1 MPQRIKAISI
11 LLWAS
16 NSDNYTFGIKYDIRD
31 NNINEKFL
39 AMKKL
44 ILTLAVIFTFSGIT
58 FAQKYG
64 FIDSGYILENIP
76 SFRAAQD
83 QLNQLSAQ
91 YQKELESMHTEI
103 EKMYQDYQAES
114 VLLSE
119 DMKRKR
125 EDVIITKEKDYKQLQ
140 RKYFGPE
147 GDLYQRRQSLIK
159 PIQDDVFTAVQ
170 EIANEGSYA
179 VIFDKADGTTL
190 FYTNPRYDLS
200 DQVLQKL
207 GYK

>member
-1 MPQRIKAISI
+1 
-11 LLWAS
+11 
-16 NSDNYTFGIKYDIRD
+16 
-31 NNINEKFL
+31 
-39 AMKKL
+39 MKKVL
-44 ILTLAVIFTFSGIT
+44 FTIAAIITLSGMT
-58 FAQKYG
+58 FAQKFG

-76 SFRAAQD
+76 SFRAAQE
-83 QLNQLSAQ
+83 QLNQLSEQ
-91 YQKELESMHTEI
+91 YQKELESMHAEI
-103 EKMYQDYQAES
+103 EQMYKDYQAES
-114 VLLSE
+114 VLLSD

-125 EDVIITKEKDYKQLQ
+125 EDVIISKEKDYKQLQ

-147 GDLYQRRQSLIK
+147 GDLFQKRQGLVK

-190 FYTNPRYDLS
+190 FFTNPRFDLS